1 MFTNST
7 SLRKGRTKTPYSSE
21 TIVQRQNTD
30 WKIVEHHDNSTNK
43 GQLYNIKTK
52 QQDDRTIIQQQS
64 NRSTRK
70 GQSYNVRTIIQHH
83 DNRTVTWHLQY
94 SICEWTTIPWS
105 IMTIVQWQNNCTTTL
120 IHQQDN
126 CTTTQQS
133 YNWLEL
139 ESRLKNNSKNI
150 RINNQSIQ

>member
-1 MFTNST
+1 MYCKGTKYYSYYMFTNST

-52 QQDDRTIIQQQS
+52 QQ
-64 NRSTRK
+64 
-70 GQSYNVRTIIQHH
+70 SYNVRTIVQHH

-94 SICEWTTIPWS
+94 SISEWTTIPWS